1 MINWEGIARF
11 LGVPVEK
18 VRSMKLKPPTDD
30 FLQEMI
36 DESTAQDLSFPERVA
51 AAVSLREKVRAAL
64 EKGRQEREA
73 GAWRIRMK
81 RR

>member
-1 MINWEGIARF
+1 MMINWEGIARF

-36 DESTAQDLSFPERVA
+36 DESTAQDPSFP
-51 AAVSLREKVRAAL
+51 EKVRAAL